1 MRERISYYSDGLKL
15 SGILNTP
22 ENNTPENA
30 QGKRFP
36 GVLLVPGFMSTAD
49 AFFPGF
55 ADELNKGGF
64 VSLTMDFRGFGE
76 SEGVRGEV
84 IPYLQIYDASNA
96 ISYLQSRPE
105 VNPDKIAIL
114 GVSLGGGEVA
124 YIAARDRRVK
134 AVASMVLVGD
144 GVRRMRKFRTEEQ
157 WQTLMQKVQEDRI
170 NRAVTGKSKEFRGFL
185 KEGTDSVLIM
195 PPDLTSSLKEAEQV
209 EDEKG
214 NSTTLATVDGWLSY
228 KPEEIIDKVSPT
240 PILFVQAEK
249 DELEAD
255 DADILYRKAKEPKKL
270 FTLKDGVHFDVYGKR
285 TNEAMKPVLE
295 LFNQYLQ

>member
-15 SGILNTP
+15 SGLLSKPDNS
-22 ENNTPENA
+22 
-30 QGKRFP
+30 QGKKFP
-36 GVLLVPGFMSTAD
+36 GVVLVPGFMSTAD

-55 ADELNKGGF
+55 AEEFKAAGF

-105 VNPDKIAIL
+105 VYPDKIAIL

-144 GVRRMRKFRTEEQ
+144 GERRMRRFRTEQQ

-170 NRAVTGKSKEFRGFL
+170 NRVLTGKSKDFHGFL
-185 KEGTDSVLIM
+185 NEGTDSVLIM
-195 PPDLTSSLKEAEQV
+195 PPDLSHSLKEAEQV
-209 EDEKG
+209 EKEKG
-214 NSTTLATVDGWLSY
+214 NRTTLATVDGWLDY

-240 PILFVQAEK
+240 PILFVQAEN
-249 DELEAD
+249 DVLEAD
-255 DADILYRKAKEPKKL
+255 DADRLYAKAKEPKKL

-285 TNEAMKPVLE
+285 TKEAMQPVLE
-295 LFNQYLQ
+295 WFKQYLQ

>member
-1 MRERISYYSDGLKL
+1 MKERISYYSDGLKL
-15 SGILNTP
+15 SGILSKPDNS
-22 ENNTPENA
+22 
-30 QGKRFP
+30 QGKRLP
-36 GVLLVPGFMSTAD
+36 GVVLVPGFMSTAD
-49 AFFPGF
+49 AFFGGF
-55 ADELNKGGF
+55 AEELNAGGF
-64 VSLTMDFRGFGE
+64 VSLTMDFRGFGQ

-144 GVRRMRKFRTEEQ
+144 GERRMRRFRTEQQ
-157 WQTLMQKVQEDRI
+157 WQTLMQKVKEDRI
-170 NRAVTGKSKEFRGFL
+170 NRAVTGKSKDFHGFL
-185 KEGTDSVLIM
+185 NEGTDSVLIM
-195 PPDLTSSLKEAEQV
+195 PPDLSHSLKEAEQV
-209 EDEKG
+209 EKEKG
-214 NSTTLATVDGWLSY
+214 NRTTLATVDGWLGY

-255 DADILYRKAKEPKKL
+255 DADIL
-270 FTLKDGVHFDVYGKR
+270 
-285 TNEAMKPVLE
+285 
-295 LFNQYLQ
+295 

>member
-15 SGILNTP
+15 SGILT
-22 ENNTPENA
+22 TPENA

-105 VNPDKIAIL
+105 VNPEKIAIL

-185 KEGTDSVLIM
+185 KAGTDSVLIM

-214 NSTTLATVDGWLSY
+214 NSTTLATVDGWLAY

-295 LFNQYLQ
+295 WFNQYLQ

>member
-1 MRERISYYSDGLKL
+1 MKERISYYSDGLKL
-15 SGILNTP
+15 SGILSKPDNSQ
-22 ENNTPENA
+22 E
-30 QGKRFP
+30 KRLP
-36 GVLLVPGFMSTAD
+36 GVVLVPGFMSTAD

-55 ADELNKGGF
+55 ADEFTAAGF
-64 VSLTMDFRGFGE
+64 VALTMDFRGFGE

-144 GVRRMRKFRTEEQ
+144 GVRRMRRFRTEEQ

-170 NRAVTGKSKEFRGFL
+170 NRAVTGKSKDFHGFL

-214 NSTTLATVDGWLSY
+214 NSTTLATVDGWLGY

-295 LFNQYLQ
+295 WFNQYLQ

>member
-1 MRERISYYSDGLKL
+1 MKERISYYSDGLKL
-15 SGILNTP
+15 SGILSTP
-22 ENNTPENA
+22 DNS
-30 QGKRFP
+30 QGKHFP
-36 GVLLVPGFMSTAD
+36 GVVLVPGFMSTAD

-55 ADELNKGGF
+55 AEELNKGGF
-64 VSLTMDFRGFGE
+64 VSLTMDFRGFGQ

-84 IPYLQIYDASNA
+84 IPYLQIYDTSNA

-105 VNPDKIAIL
+105 VDPDKIAIL

-134 AVASMVLVGD
+134 VVASMVLVGD

-185 KEGTDSVLIM
+185 KQGTDSVLIM
-195 PPDLTSSLKEAEQV
+195 PPDLSSSLKEAEQV

-255 DADILYRKAKEPKKL
+255 DADILYRKAKEPKRL

-285 TNEAMKPVLE
+285 TDEAMKPVLE
-295 LFNQYLQ
+295 WFNQYLQ

>member
-15 SGILNTP
+15 SGILSTP
-22 ENNTPENA
+22 DNS
-30 QGKRFP
+30 QGSHFP
-36 GVLLVPGFMSTAD
+36 GVVLVPGFMSTAD

-295 LFNQYLQ
+295 WFNQYLQ

>member
-15 SGILNTP
+15 SGIL
-22 ENNTPENA
+22 NTPENA

>member
-15 SGILNTP
+15 SGLLSKPDNS
-22 ENNTPENA
+22 
-30 QGKRFP
+30 QGKKFP
-36 GVLLVPGFMSTAD
+36 GVVLVPGFMSTAD

-55 ADELNKGGF
+55 AEEFKAAGF

-105 VNPDKIAIL
+105 VYPDKIAIL

-144 GVRRMRKFRTEEQ
+144 GERRMRRFRTEQQ

-170 NRAVTGKSKEFRGFL
+170 SRVLTGKSKDFHGFL
-185 KEGTDSVLIM
+185 NEGTDSVLIM
-195 PPDLTSSLKEAEQV
+195 PPDLSHSLKEAEQV
-209 EDEKG
+209 EKEKG
-214 NSTTLATVDGWLSY
+214 NRTTLATVDGWLDY

-240 PILFVQAEK
+240 PILFVQAEN
-249 DELEAD
+249 DVLEAD
-255 DADILYRKAKEPKKL
+255 DADRLYSKAKEPKKL

-285 TNEAMKPVLE
+285 TKEAMQPVLE
-295 LFNQYLQ
+295 WFKQYLQ

>member
-22 ENNTPENA
+22 EHA

-36 GVLLVPGFMSTAD
+36 AVLLVPGFMSTAD

-55 ADELNKGGF
+55 AEELKAAGF
-64 VSLTMDFRGFGE
+64 VALTMDFRGFGE

-105 VNPDKIAIL
+105 VDPNKIAIL
-114 GVSLGGGEVA
+114 GVSLGGGEVC

-134 AVASMVLVGD
+134 AVSSMVLVGE
-144 GVRRMRKFRTEEQ
+144 GERRMRRFRTEQQ

-170 NRAVTGKSKEFRGFL
+170 NRVLTGKSKDFHGFL
-185 KEGTDSVLIM
+185 NEGTDSVLIM
-195 PPDLTSSLKEAEQV
+195 PPDLSHSLKEAEQV
-209 EDEKG
+209 EKEKG
-214 NSTTLATVDGWLSY
+214 NRTTLATVDGWLDY

-249 DELEAD
+249 DVLEAD
-255 DADILYRKAKEPKKL
+255 DTNILYRKAKEP
-270 FTLKDGVHFDVYGKR
+270 R
-285 TNEAMKPVLE
+285 N
-295 LFNQYLQ
+295 

>member
-22 ENNTPENA
+22 DNS

-36 GVLLVPGFMSTAD
+36 GVVLVPGFMSTAD

-55 ADELNKGGF
+55 ADELNSGGF

-96 ISYLQSRPE
+96 ISFLQSRPE

-124 YIAARDRRVK
+124 YIAARDRRGK
-134 AVASMVLVGD
+134 AV
-144 GVRRMRKFRTEEQ
+144 
-157 WQTLMQKVQEDRI
+157 
-170 NRAVTGKSKEFRGFL
+170 
-185 KEGTDSVLIM
+185 
-195 PPDLTSSLKEAEQV
+195 
-209 EDEKG
+209 
-214 NSTTLATVDGWLSY
+214 
-228 KPEEIIDKVSPT
+228 T
-240 PILFVQAEK
+240 PIGLGGVGARK
-249 DELEAD
+249 NAK
-255 DADILYRKAKEPKKL
+255 ILTRE
-270 FTLKDGVHFDVYGKR
+270 GG
-285 TNEAMKPVLE
+285 
-295 LFNQYLQ
+295 

>member
-1 MRERISYYSDGLKL
+1 MKKRISYYSDGLKL
-15 SGILNTP
+15 SGILSTP
-22 ENNTPENA
+22 DNS
-30 QGKRFP
+30 GKGPFP
-36 GVLLVPGFMSTAD
+36 GVVLVPGFMSTAD

-55 ADELNKGGF
+55 AEELNAGGF
-64 VSLTMDFRGFGE
+64 VALTMDFRGFGE

-96 ISYLQSRPE
+96 ISFLQSIPE
-105 VNPDKIAIL
+105 VKPDKIAIL

-144 GVRRMRKFRTEEQ
+144 GERRMRRFRTEQE
-157 WQTLMQKVQEDRI
+157 WQTLMQKVREDRI
-170 NRAVTGKSKEFRGFL
+170 NRAVTGKSKDFSGFL
-185 KEGTDSVLIM
+185 GKGTDSVLIM
-195 PPDLTSSLKEAEQV
+195 PPDLHSSLKEAEQV
-209 EDEKG
+209 EEKKA
-214 NSTTLATVDGWLSY
+214 NATTLATVDGWLNY

-240 PILFVQAEK
+240 PILFVQAEL

-255 DADILYRKAKEPKKL
+255 DADRLYAKAKEPKKI

-285 TNEAMKPVLE
+285 TDEVMKPVLE
-295 LFNQYLQ
+295 WFTQYLQ

>member
-1 MRERISYYSDGLKL
+1 
-15 SGILNTP
+15 
-22 ENNTPENA
+22 
-30 QGKRFP
+30 
-36 GVLLVPGFMSTAD
+36 MSTAD
-49 AFFPGF
+49 AFFTGF
-55 ADELNKGGF
+55 AEELNAGGF

-105 VNPDKIAIL
+105 VNPDKIALL

-134 AVASMVLVGD
+134 CVASMVLVGD
-144 GVRRMRKFRTEEQ
+144 GERRMRRFRTEQE
-157 WQTLMQKVQEDRI
+157 WETLMQKVQEDRI
-170 NRAVTGKSKEFRGFL
+170 NRVLTGKSKDFHGFL
-185 KEGTDSVLIM
+185 NEGTDSVLIM
-195 PPDLTSSLKEAEQV
+195 PPDLSSSLKDAEQV
-209 EDEKG
+209 EKEKG
-214 NSTTLATVDGWLSY
+214 NRTTLATVDGWLGY

-270 FTLKDGVHFDVYGKR
+270 FTLEGGVHFDVYGKR
-285 TNEAMKPVLE
+285 TNEVMKPVLE
-295 LFNQYLQ
+295 WFKQYLQ

>member
-1 MRERISYYSDGLKL
+1 MKERISYYSDGLKL
-15 SGILNTP
+15 SGILSIP
-22 ENNTPENA
+22 DSSK
-30 QGKRFP
+30 GKRVP
-36 GVLLVPGFMSTAD
+36 GVVLVPGFMSTAD

-55 ADELNKGGF
+55 AEELNAAGF

-105 VNPDKIAIL
+105 VDPDKIAIL

-134 AVASMVLVGD
+134 AVASMVLVGE
-144 GVRRMRKFRTEEQ
+144 GERRMRRFRTEQE
-157 WQTLMQKVQEDRI
+157 WATLMQKVQEDRI
-170 NRAVTGKSKEFRGFL
+170 NRALTGKSRDFHGFL
-185 KEGTDSVLIM
+185 DKGTDSVLVM
-195 PPDLTSSLKEAEQV
+195 PPELTSSLKDAEQV
-209 EDEKG
+209 EKEKG
-214 NSTTLATVDGWLSY
+214 NKTTLATVDGWLDY
-228 KPEEIIDKVSPT
+228 KPEEIIDKVAPT

-255 DADILYRKAKEPKKL
+255 DADRLYNKAKEPKKL

-285 TNEAMKPVLE
+285 TDEAMKPVLE
-295 LFNQYLQ
+295 WFKQYLQ

>member
-15 SGILNTP
+15 SGILSTP
-22 ENNTPENA
+22 DNSR
-30 QGKRFP
+30 GRHFP
-36 GVLLVPGFMSTAD
+36 GVVLVPGFMSTAD

-55 ADELNKGGF
+55 ADELNAASF

-295 LFNQYLQ
+295 WFNQYLQ

>member
-15 SGILNTP
+15 SGILSAP
-22 ENNTPENA
+22 DNA
-30 QGKRFP
+30 PGKRFP
-36 GVLLVPGFMSTAD
+36 GVVLVPGFMSTAD

-55 ADELNKGGF
+55 AEELKAGGF
-64 VSLTMDFRGFGE
+64 VSLTMDFRGFGQ

-105 VNPDKIAIL
+105 VDPDKIAIL

-170 NRAVTGKSKEFRGFL
+170 NRAVTGKSREFRGFL

-209 EDEKG
+209 EDDKG
-214 NSTTLATVDGWLSY
+214 NNTTLATVDGWLAY

-295 LFNQYLQ
+295 WFNQYLQ

>member
-1 MRERISYYSDGLKL
+1 MKERINYYSDGLKL
-15 SGILNTP
+15 SGILSKP
-22 ENNTPENA
+22 DNA
-30 QGKRFP
+30 KKGSNLP
-36 GVLLVPGFMSTAD
+36 GVVLVPGFMSTAA

-55 ADELNKGGF
+55 ADEFTAAGF

-105 VNPDKIAIL
+105 VNPDKIAVL
-114 GVSLGGGEVA
+114 GVSLGGGEVC

-134 AVASMVLVGD
+134 AVASMVLVGE
-144 GVRRMRKFRTEEQ
+144 GERRMRRFRTEQQ
-157 WQTLMQKVQEDRI
+157 WETLMQKVREDRI
-170 NRAVTGKSKEFRGFL
+170 NRVLTGKSKDFHGFL
-185 KEGTDSVLIM
+185 NEGTDSVLIM
-195 PPDLTSSLKEAEQV
+195 PPELTSSLKDAEQV
-209 EDEKG
+209 EKEKG
-214 NSTTLATVDGWLSY
+214 NKTTLATVDGWLDY
-228 KPEEIIDKVSPT
+228 KPEEIIDNVAPT

-255 DADILYRKAKEPKKL
+255 DADRMYNKAKEPKKL

-285 TNEAMKPVLE
+285 TDEAMKPVLE
-295 LFNQYLQ
+295 WFKQYLQ

>member
-22 ENNTPENA
+22 ENAP
-30 QGKRFP
+30 GKRFP

-255 DADILYRKAKEPKKL
+255 DADILYRKAKEPKNL

-295 LFNQYLQ
+295 WFNQYLQ

>member
-1 MRERISYYSDGLKL
+1 MKERISYYSDGLKL
-15 SGILNTP
+15 SGILSKP
-22 ENNTPENA
+22 DNA

-36 GVLLVPGFMSTAD
+36 GVVLVPGFMSTAD

-64 VSLTMDFRGFGE
+64 VSLTMDFRGFGQ

-105 VNPDKIAIL
+105 VDPDKIAIL

-185 KEGTDSVLIM
+185 KQGTDSVLIM
-195 PPDLTSSLKEAEQV
+195 PPVLSDSLKEAEQV
-209 EDEKG
+209 EDDKG
-214 NSTTLATVDGWLSY
+214 NDTTLATVDGWLAY

-255 DADILYRKAKEPKKL
+255 DADILFRKAGEPKKL

-285 TNEAMKPVLE
+285 TDEAMKPVLE
-295 LFNQYLQ
+295 WFKQYLQ

>member
-1 MRERISYYSDGLKL
+1 MRVRISYYSDGLKL
-15 SGILNTP
+15 SGILNTR
-22 ENNTPENA
+22 ENA

-55 ADELNKGGF
+55 AEELNKGGF

-295 LFNQYLQ
+295 WFNQYLQ

>member
-15 SGILNTP
+15 SGILD
-22 ENNTPENA
+22 TPENA
-30 QGKRFP
+30 PGKRFP

-185 KEGTDSVLIM
+185 KAGTDSVLIM

-214 NSTTLATVDGWLSY
+214 NNTTLATVDGWLGY

-285 TNEAMKPVLE
+285 TDEAMKPVLE
-295 LFNQYLQ
+295 WFNQHLQ

>member
-1 MRERISYYSDGLKL
+1 MRERISSYSDGLKL
-15 SGILNTP
+15 SGLLSKP
-22 ENNTPENA
+22 DKS
-30 QGKRFP
+30 QGKKFP
-36 GVLLVPGFMSTAD
+36 GVVLVPGFMSTAD

-55 ADELNKGGF
+55 AEEFKAGGF

-105 VNPDKIAIL
+105 VNPDKIAVL

-134 AVASMVLVGD
+134 AVASMVMVGE
-144 GVRRMRKFRTEEQ
+144 GERRMRRFRTEQQ
-157 WQTLMQKVQEDRI
+157 WETLMQKVQEDRI
-170 NRAVTGKSKEFRGFL
+170 NRVLTGKSKDFHGFL
-185 KEGTDSVLIM
+185 NEGTDSVLIM
-195 PPDLTSSLKEAEQV
+195 PPDLSHSLKEAEQV
-209 EDEKG
+209 EKEKG
-214 NSTTLATVDGWLSY
+214 NRTTLATVDGWLDY

-249 DELEAD
+249 DVLEAD
-255 DADILYRKAKEPKKL
+255 DADIMYRKAKEPKKL
-270 FTLKDGVHFDVYGKR
+270 FTLEGGVHFDVYGKR
-285 TNEAMKPVLE
+285 TNEVMKPVLE
-295 LFNQYLQ
+295 WFKQYLQ

>member
-15 SGILNTP
+15 SGILSKPDNS
-22 ENNTPENA
+22 
-30 QGKRFP
+30 QGKRLP
-36 GVLLVPGFMSTAD
+36 GVVLVPGFMSTAD

-55 ADELNKGGF
+55 ADEFTAAGF

-84 IPYLQIYDASNA
+84 IPYLQVYDASNA

-105 VNPDKIAIL
+105 VDPDKIAIL
-114 GVSLGGGEVA
+114 GVSLGGGEVC

-134 AVASMVLVGD
+134 AVASMVLVGE
-144 GVRRMRKFRTEEQ
+144 GERRMRRFRTEQQ
-157 WQTLMQKVQEDRI
+157 WQTLMQKVKEDRV
-170 NRAVTGKSKEFRGFL
+170 NRAVTGKSKDFHGFL
-185 KEGTDSVLIM
+185 NEGTDSVLIM
-195 PPDLTSSLKEAEQV
+195 PPDLSHSLKEAEQV
-209 EDEKG
+209 EKEKG
-214 NSTTLATVDGWLSY
+214 NRTTLATVDGWLDY

-255 DADILYRKAKEPKKL
+255 DADILYRKAKEPKKI
-270 FTLKDGVHFDVYGKR
+270 FTLKGGVHFDVYGKR
-285 TNEAMKPVLE
+285 TDEAMKPVLE
-295 LFNQYLQ
+295 WFKQYLQ

>member
-22 ENNTPENA
+22 ENSR
-30 QGKRFP
+30 GRHFP
-36 GVLLVPGFMSTAD
+36 GVVLVPGFMSTAD

-96 ISYLQSRPE
+96 ISSLQSRPE

-124 YIAARDRRVK
+124 YIAARDRSVK
-134 AVASMVLVGD
+134 AVYPIGLGGGGVG
-144 GVRRMRKFRTEEQ
+144 RKR
-157 WQTLMQKVQEDRI
+157 K
-170 NRAVTGKSKEFRGFL
+170 
-185 KEGTDSVLIM
+185 
-195 PPDLTSSLKEAEQV
+195 
-209 EDEKG
+209 
-214 NSTTLATVDGWLSY
+214 
-228 KPEEIIDKVSPT
+228 
-240 PILFVQAEK
+240 IL
-249 DELEAD
+249 
-255 DADILYRKAKEPKKL
+255 
-270 FTLKDGVHFDVYGKR
+270 
-285 TNEAMKPVLE
+285 N
-295 LFNQYLQ
+295 

>member
-1 MRERISYYSDGLKL
+1 MKERISYYSDGLKL
-15 SGILNTP
+15 SGILSKPDNS
-22 ENNTPENA
+22 
-30 QGKRFP
+30 QGKRLP
-36 GVLLVPGFMSTAD
+36 GVVLVPGFMSTAD

-55 ADELNKGGF
+55 ADEFTAAGF

-96 ISYLQSRPE
+96 ISCLQSRPE

-134 AVASMVLVGD
+134 AGASMGLVGD

-170 NRAVTGKSKEFRGFL
+170 NRALTGKSKEFRGFL
-185 KEGTDSVLIM
+185 KEGIDSVLIM
-195 PPDLTSSLKEAEQV
+195 PPDLT
-209 EDEKG
+209 
-214 NSTTLATVDGWLSY
+214 
-228 KPEEIIDKVSPT
+228 
-240 PILFVQAEK
+240 
-249 DELEAD
+249 
-255 DADILYRKAKEPKKL
+255 
-270 FTLKDGVHFDVYGKR
+270 
-285 TNEAMKPVLE
+285 
-295 LFNQYLQ
+295 

>member
-15 SGILNTP
+15 SGILSTP
-22 ENNTPENA
+22 DNSRE
-30 QGKRFP
+30 RHFP
-36 GVLLVPGFMSTAD
+36 GVVRVRGLMSTAD

-64 VSLTMDFRGFGE
+64 VSLTMDFRGFGQ

-105 VNPDKIAIL
+105 VDPDKIAIL

-185 KEGTDSVLIM
+185 KSGTDSVLIM
-195 PPDLTSSLKEAEQV
+195 PPVLSDSLKEAEQV
-209 EDEKG
+209 EDDKG
-214 NSTTLATVDGWLSY
+214 NNTTLATVDGWLAY

-285 TNEAMKPVLE
+285 TDEAMKPVLE
-295 LFNQYLQ
+295 WFKQYLR

>member
-1 MRERISYYSDGLKL
+1 MKERINYYSDGLKL
-15 SGILNTP
+15 SGILSKP
-22 ENNTPENA
+22 DNA
-30 QGKRFP
+30 KKGSNLP
-36 GVLLVPGFMSTAD
+36 GVVLVPGFMSTAD

-105 VNPDKIAIL
+105 VDPDKIAIL

-144 GVRRMRKFRTEEQ
+144 GERRMRRFRTEQQ
-157 WQTLMQKVQEDRI
+157 WQTLMEKVKEDRI
-170 NRAVTGKSKEFRGFL
+170 SRAVTGKSKDFHGFL
-185 KEGTDSVLIM
+185 NEGTDSVLIM
-195 PPDLTSSLKEAEQV
+195 PPDLSHSLKEAEQV
-209 EDEKG
+209 EKEKG
-214 NSTTLATVDGWLSY
+214 NKTTLATVDGWLDY

-240 PILFVQAEK
+240 PILFVQAEN
-249 DELEAD
+249 DVLEAD
-255 DADILYRKAKEPKKL
+255 DADILFRKAKEPKKI
-270 FTLKDGVHFDVYGKR
+270 FTLKGGVHFDVYGKR
-285 TNEAMKPVLE
+285 TNEVMKPVLE
-295 LFNQYLQ
+295 WFNQYLQ

>member
-15 SGILNTP
+15 SGILT
-22 ENNTPENA
+22 TPENA

-144 GVRRMRKFRTEEQ
+144 GVRRMRKFRSEEQ
-157 WQTLMQKVQEDRI
+157 WQTLMHKVQEDRI

-185 KEGTDSVLIM
+185 KAGTDSVLIM

-214 NSTTLATVDGWLSY
+214 NSTTLATVDGWLAY

-255 DADILYRKAKEPKKL
+255 DANILYRKAKEPKKL

-295 LFNQYLQ
+295 WFNQYLQ

>member
-1 MRERISYYSDGLKL
+1 MGERISYYSDGLKL
-15 SGILNTP
+15 SGILSTP
-22 ENNTPENA
+22 DDS
-30 QGKRFP
+30 GGRHFP
-36 GVLLVPGFMSTAD
+36 GVVLVPGFMSTAD

-55 ADELNKGGF
+55 AEELNAAGF

-114 GVSLGGGEVA
+114 GVSLGGEVA

-144 GVRRMRKFRTEEQ
+144 GVRRMKKFRSEEQ

-170 NRAVTGKSKEFRGFL
+170 NRAVTGKSKEFHGFL
-185 KEGTDSVLIM
+185 KAGTDSVLIM

-209 EDEKG
+209 EDDKG
-214 NSTTLATVDGWLSY
+214 NSTTLATVDGWLAY

-249 DELEAD
+249 DVLEAD
-255 DADILYRKAKEPKKL
+255 DADRLYAKAKEPKKL

-295 LFNQYLQ
+295 WFRQYLQ